1 MLQSV
6 VPTGNDRNAVSSDEI
21 PRPPAAPATDDQ
33 LARVL
38 EKVESSFGFESL
50 RPLQEQAIRASL
62 ARRDAL
68 VVMPTGGGKSL
79 CYQAPALVRDG
90 LTVVVSPLISLMKDQ
105 VDGLVANGIEAALL
119 CSTQDMDERRAVQD
133 AIDSGALRLLFVS
146 PERLATP
153 GFLER
158 LEAAGVESLAVD
170 EAHCISHWGHDFR
183 PEYRQIG
190 ELRKRRPDLPIQ
202 AFTATATPE
211 VRDDIVSQL
220 GLRDPEVLVGS
231 FDRPNLTYRVKPRQN
246 LVDQIQEVLR
256 RHSGEAGIV
265 YCLSR
270 KDVERTARDLAARG
284 VSCDYYHAGMT
295 PEQRERTQDRFQREE
310 LDVVVATVAFGMGID
325 RTDVRFVVH
334 GSLPKG
340 VEQYSQETG
349 RAGRDGLPAEC
360 VMFFSGS
367 DFHNWK
373 NLMERSAREAAEN
386 GATGTDDEL
395 SASLE
400 RLGHLWGM
408 ATGAVCRHRFLVEY
422 FGQSF
427 ETGPDGC
434 GACDVCLGELERVD
448 DSLVIAQKILSCV
461 VRVDQR
467 YGAGHVTDVLRGA
480 DTARIRQCGH
490 DALSTHGILAGHT
503 AREIRHWIEQLQ
515 ASGFLASTGGN
526 YPTVHLAP
534 DGVRCLRG
542 EAEPVLFALQATSS
556 SSRRKKSG
564 ASAVE
569 AAALEVGGEVD
580 EALFKR
586 LKDLR
591 RSLARE
597 RGVPPY
603 LIFNDR
609 TLALFAALRPTDD
622 AALRSVKGVGDKKAE
637 DLGPVFLE
645 AIADHAAASSE
656 AAGA

>member
-1 MLQSV
+1 M
-6 VPTGNDRNAVSSDEI
+6 NRDEI
-21 PRPPAAPATDDQ
+21 PRPATDPPETSVMAQPPASELD
-33 LARVL
+33 RVL
-38 EKVESSFGFESL
+38 AKVRRTFGFENL
-50 RPLQEQAIRASL
+50 RPLQEQAIVASL

-68 VVMPTGGGKSL
+68 VVLPTGGGKSL
-79 CYQAPALVRDG
+79 CYQAPALIREG

-105 VDGLVANGIEAALL
+105 VDGLQANGVAAELL
-119 CSTQDMDERRAVQD
+119 CSAQDAGEKHAVQA
-133 AIDSGALRLLFVS
+133 AIDSGELRLLFVS

-158 LEAAGVESLAVD
+158 LEAAGIESLAVD

-190 ELRKRRPDLPIQ
+190 ELRRKRPDLPIQ
-202 AFTATATPE
+202 AYTATATPE
-211 VRDDIVSQL
+211 VREDIVAQL
-220 GLRDPEVLVGS
+220 GLRDPEILVGS
-231 FDRPNLTYRVKPRQN
+231 FDRPNLTYRVQPRQN
-246 LVDQIQEVLR
+246 LVDQIMSVLK

-270 KDVERTARDLAARG
+270 KDVERTARELAG
-284 VSCDYYHAGMT
+284 KGISCDFYHAGMN
-295 PEQRERTQDRFQREE
+295 PADRQRTQERFQREE

-325 RTDVRFVVH
+325 RTDVRFVIH

-360 VMFFSGS
+360 VMFYSGS

-386 GATGTDDEL
+386 GMSGADDEL
-395 SASLE
+395 GANLE

-408 ATGAVCRHRFLVEY
+408 ATGAICRHSFLVEY
-422 FGQSF
+422 FGQTF
-427 ETGPDGC
+427 EAQEGGC
-434 GACDVCLGELERVD
+434 GACDVCLGELARVE

-461 VRVDQR
+461 VRCDQR
-467 YGAGHVTDVLRGA
+467 YGAGHITDVLRGA
-480 DTARIRQCGH
+480 DTARIRDCRH
-490 DALSTHGILAGHT
+490 DALSTYGILAGHPV
-503 AREIRHWIEQLQ
+503 RELRHWIEQLL
-515 ASGFLASTGGN
+515 ATGYLASTGGN
-526 YPTVHLAP
+526 YPTLHLSKTGAQ
-534 DGVRCLRG
+534 CLRG
-542 EAEPVLFALQATSS
+542 ETEPVLFALQEAPRSS
-556 SSRRKKSG
+556 KRKKS
-564 ASAVE
+564 AESALE
-569 AAALEVGGEVD
+569 AAALETGGEVD

-591 RSLARE
+591 RSLAHE

-609 TLALFAALRPTDD
+609 TLALFAAQRPTDD
-622 AALRSVKGVGDKKAE
+622 AELRGIKGVGDKKAA

-645 AIADHAAASSE
+645 SIAEHAAAS
-656 AAGA
+656 A